1 MLIHAG
7 SGGVG
12 QAAISI
18 ALAAS
23 CTVYTTVS
31 TQQKKAVLQKRFPQV
46 CCQGFYMK
54 VIITFRFFFGCG
66 SVHGI
71 LYFLYCFP

>member
-1 MLIHAG
+1 MFLCQAYYALVVRGGLRSGESVLIHAG

-31 TQQKKAVLQKRFPQV
+31 SPQKRAVLQKRFPQV
-46 CCQGFYMK
+46 GRRQAGNK
-54 VIITFRFFFGCG
+54 
-66 SVHGI
+66 
-71 LYFLYCFP
+71 L